1 MLVEQRAA
9 DNFAWWGHIEE
20 INPDVAQRP
29 VAHRLSDAV
38 SDSDTDLERRAPKA
52 IPTTLPYAGM
62 SPGSPVDGL
71 SGESVLD
78 E

>member
-9 DNFAWWGHIEE
+9 DNFAWWGYIEE
-20 INPDVAQRP
+20 INRTSSSG
-29 VAHRLSDAV
+29 LSLADF
-38 SDSDTDLERRAPKA
+38 SDSDTHLEQRALKA
-52 IPTTLPYAGM
+52 IRTTLPAAGM

-71 SGESVLD
+71 SGESFPD